1 MTKDRKDEK
10 KSGKLKRKK
19 SNLAHS
25 YVNPCKLK
33 LHSLEDLVLKREC
46 SNKYVIILSPNKGN
60 ETVILNLE
68 IN

>member
-1 MTKDRKDEK
+1 MPFSMYFFSVIE
-10 KSGKLKRKK
+10 LK
-19 SNLAHS
+19 AHS